1 MLTIILST
9 GWWPCP
15 LKILLIHAYQ
25 WATCLACNFVPAFYS
40 IFSQGLYAI
49 LTWRLLVMPKNPSSS
64 SSLHNKP
71 SAPILPSNKQCA
83 THLKK
88 GHHCGSVHLLC
99 TNSKGDRKRKVN
111 LAFRRSAFT
120 TMKADVTCSR
130 SFWGEN
136 HSGTT
141 NTNCEMRGLPN
152 QIIHYQSSTSCAHT
166 LLNAKLRRFSMYVW
180 RNDKTLI
187 ILHFGGFSSDHLYV
201 YKGFKFCM

>member
-9 GWWPCP
+9 
-15 LKILLIHAYQ
+15 LKTLLSHAYQ
-25 WATCLACNFVPAFYS
+25 WATCLACNFVSAFYS

-111 LAFRRSAFT
+111 LAFRRSAFA
-120 TMKADVTCSR
+120 TMKADVTCST
-130 SFWGEN
+130 SFWG
-136 HSGTT
+136 GK
-141 NTNCEMRGLPN
+141 P
-152 QIIHYQSSTSCAHT
+152 QWHYQHQ
-166 LLNAKLRRFSMYVW
+166 LRNERAAQSNNSLPIKYFLCS
-180 RNDKTLI
+180 
-187 ILHFGGFSSDHLYV
+187 HFA
-201 YKGFKFCM
+201 